1 MVNKRDMKFYI
12 KLFLTTLKLSAFTF
26 GGGFVIVT
34 LMRREFVDKFNWIT
48 ESEMIDYTAIAQ
60 SSPGAI
66 AVNASILI
74 GYRLAGIPG
83 IITAV
88 VATILPP
95 LLILTVVTYCYTL
108 LIGNVIIQNILK
120 GMQAGISAI
129 IVDAVIKM
137 AKPLIKITDKPK
149 KVISILII
157 IVSFVSI
164 SILKLN
170 PIIVLIGCAIIGIL
184 IFRNQC
190 DDLS

>member
-1 MVNKRDMKFYI
+1 MVNKRDIKFYI
-12 KLFLTTLKLSAFTF
+12 KLFLITLKLSAFTF

-34 LMRREFVDKFNWIT
+34 LMRREFVDKLDWIT

-88 VATILPP
+88 IATILPP
-95 LLILTVVTYCYTL
+95 LLILSVVTYCYTL
-108 LIGNVIIQNILK
+108 LIGNAIIQNILK
-120 GMQAGISAI
+120 GMQAGISAV

-137 AKPLIKITDKPK
+137 AKPLIKITNKPK
-149 KVISILII
+149 RVISIFII
-157 IVSFVSI
+157 IISFILI
-164 SILKLN
+164 SVLKLN
-170 PIIVLIGCAIIGIL
+170 PISVLIGCGIAGIL
-184 IFRNQC
+184 IFRKQC

>member
-1 MVNKRDMKFYI
+1 MVNKRDIKFYI
-12 KLFLTTLKLSAFTF
+12 KLFLITLKLSAFTF

-34 LMRREFVDKFNWIT
+34 LMRREFVDKLDWIT

-88 VATILPP
+88 IATILSP
-95 LLILTVVTYCYTL
+95 LLILSVVTYCYTL
-108 LIGNVIIQNILK
+108 LIGNAIIQNILK
-120 GMQAGISAI
+120 GMQAGISAV

-137 AKPLIKITDKPK
+137 AKPLIKITNKPK
-149 KVISILII
+149 RVISIFII
-157 IVSFVSI
+157 IISFILI
-164 SILKLN
+164 SVLKLN
-170 PIIVLIGCAIIGIL
+170 PIPVLIGCGIAGIL
-184 IFRNQC
+184 IFRKQC